1 MNYRRLFIP
10 NSIVFITVVTFE
22 RKEILIQNI
31 ELLKEAVKQTMQK
44 YKFNIVAICVLKN
57 HIHMLL
63 QSDNIREYP
72 EIIKNIKRNFS
83 VNFDISQI
91 PNYYE
96 SDSRKSKG
104 EKSIWQRRYFEHTII
119 NKEDLNKHIDYI
131 HYNPVKHY
139 NIAPKDWKYSSFY
152 KFVQN
157 GYYEK
162 DWCNFDD
169 IYNIKE
175 LDYE

>member
-10 NSIVFITVVTFE
+10 NSIVFITVVTFD
-22 RKEILIQNI
+22 RKEILIPNI
-31 ELLKEAVKQTMQK
+31 ELLKNAIKQTKQK
-44 YKFNIVAICVLKN
+44 YQFDIVAICVLSN

-63 QSDNIREYP
+63 KTNNIKEYP

-83 VNFDISQI
+83 VNFDTSQI
-91 PNYYE
+91 SNYYE
-96 SDSRKSKG
+96 SDSRKNKG

-119 NKEDLNKHIDYI
+119 TEEDLNKHIDYI
-131 HYNPVKHY
+131 HYNPMKHY
-139 NIAPKDWKYSSFY
+139 NIAPKDWQYSSFN
-152 KFVQN
+152 KFVED

-162 DWCNFDD
+162 DWCNFEDK
-169 IYNIKE
+169 YNINK

>member
-10 NSIVFITVVTFE
+10 NSIVFITVVTFD
-22 RKEILIQNI
+22 RKEFLIPNI
-31 ELLKEAVKQTMQK
+31 ESLKKAIKQTKEK
-44 YKFNIVAICVLKN
+44 YQFNIVAICVLKN

-63 QSDNIREYP
+63 KTNNIKDYP
-72 EIIKNIKRNFS
+72 DIIKNIKRNFS

-91 PNYYE
+91 PDYNE
-96 SDSRKSKG
+96 SNSRKSKG

-119 NKEDLNKHIDYI
+119 DEEDLNKHIDYI
-131 HYNPVKHY
+131 HYNPMKHY
-139 NIAPKDWKYSSFY
+139 NISPKDWKYSSLN

-157 GYYEK
+157 GHYEQ
-162 DWCNFDD
+162 DWCNFED

>member
-1 MNYRRLFIP
+1 MF
-10 NSIVFITVVTFE
+10 TVVTFD
-22 RKEILIQNI
+22 RKEFLIPNI
-31 ELLKEAVKQTMQK
+31 ELFKNAIKQTKEK
-44 YKFNIVAICVLKN
+44 YQFNIVAICVLKN

-63 QSDNIREYP
+63 KTNNIKDYP
-72 EIIKNIKRNFS
+72 NIIKNIKRNFS

-91 PNYYE
+91 PDYNK

-119 NKEDLNKHIDYI
+119 DEEDLNKHIDYI
-131 HYNPVKHY
+131 HYNPMKHY
-139 NIAPKDWKYSSFY
+139 NIAPKDWKYSSFN

-157 GYYEK
+157 GYYEQG
-162 DWCNFDD
+162 WCNFED

>member
-10 NSIVFITVVTFE
+10 NSIIFITVVTFE
-22 RKEILIQNI
+22 RQEILIQNI
-31 ELLKEAVKQTMQK
+31 DLLRNAIKQTKQK
-44 YKFNIVAICVLKN
+44 YKFDIVAICVLKN

-63 QSDNIREYP
+63 KIGSIKEYP
-72 EIIKNIKRNFS
+72 DIIKNIKRNFS
-83 VNFDISQI
+83 IDFDISQI
-91 PNYYE
+91 PDYYE
-96 SDSRKSKG
+96 SDSRKSKA

-131 HYNPVKHY
+131 HYNPMKHY
-139 NIAPKDWKYSSFY
+139 NIAPKDWQYSSFN
-152 KFVQN
+152 KFVED

-162 DWCNFDD
+162 DWCNFEDKYD
-169 IYNIKE
+169 INK

>member
-22 RKEILIQNI
+22 RQEILIQNI
-31 ELLKEAVKQTMQK
+31 DLLRYAIKQTKQK
-44 YKFNIVAICVLKN
+44 YKFDIVAICVLKN
-57 HIHMLL
+57 HIHMLFKTN
-63 QSDNIREYP
+63 NIKEYP
-72 EIIKNIKRNFS
+72 DIIKNIKRNFS
-83 VNFDISQI
+83 IDFDISQI
-91 PNYYE
+91 PDYYE

-119 NKEDLNKHIDYI
+119 NEEDLNKHIDYI
-131 HYNPVKHY
+131 HYNPMKHY
-139 NIAPKDWKYSSFY
+139 NIAPKDCQYSSFN
-152 KFVQN
+152 KFVED

-162 DWCNFDD
+162 DWCNFENKYD
-169 IYNIKE
+169 INK